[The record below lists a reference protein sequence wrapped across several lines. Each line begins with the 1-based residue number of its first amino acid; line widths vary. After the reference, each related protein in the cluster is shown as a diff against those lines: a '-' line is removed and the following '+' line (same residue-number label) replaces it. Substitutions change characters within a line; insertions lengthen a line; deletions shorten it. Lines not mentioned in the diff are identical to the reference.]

1 MMARTFVRIGL
12 AAASAAA
19 VLVAGQLPAEAKTTV
34 GHGAVTYDDR
44 QVVQL
49 TQAGAVQGKG
59 GLELHLTGKN
69 RVVAGNLAV
78 ATTSCDGCHATAIS
92 FQVVVADRAP
102 SAVDAGNAAYADN
115 SGCADCEA
123 DAFAYQFVLA
133 FEGNARLTGAG
144 RRQLD
149 QIDAALSRLARSG
162 GSAENTQA
170 AVDGY
175 AAQVVSVLSNELR
188 VRPVVKKVATKRGHA
203 PAA

>member
-1 MMARTFVRIGL
+1 MMARTLVRLGV

-19 VLVAGQLPAEAKTTV
+19 VLIAGQLPAQAKTVV
-34 GHGAVTYDDR
+34 GHGVMTYDDR

-49 TQAGAVQGKG
+49 TQAGAQGGKG

-69 RVVAGNLAV
+69 RVVAGNVAV

-102 SAVDAGNAAYADN
+102 SDIQAGNAALADN
-115 SGCADCEA
+115 SGCAACEA

-133 FEGNARLTGAG
+133 FEGNARMTGAG
-144 RRQLD
+144 RHQLD
-149 QIDAALSRLARSG
+149 QIDAALSRLAQSG
-162 GSAENTQA
+162 GSATDTQA

-175 AAQVVSVLSNELR
+175 AAQVVTVLTNELR
-188 VRPVVKKVATKRGHA
+188 VRPVVKKLATKRGHA